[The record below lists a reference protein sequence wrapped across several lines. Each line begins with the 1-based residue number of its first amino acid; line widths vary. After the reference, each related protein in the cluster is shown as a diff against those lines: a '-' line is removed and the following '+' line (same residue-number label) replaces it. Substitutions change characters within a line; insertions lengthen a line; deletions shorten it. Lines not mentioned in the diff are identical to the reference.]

1 MLRKLVQRH
10 GAQNWLVIS
19 KAIFGQSWKS
29 CQPRRCNQLSAEED
43 NLIVQAHAKYGNKWA
58 TIARL
63 LNGHTDNAIKNHWNS
78 TLKRKFS
85 SMSNDTTTTTTTT
98 IVGVDVWFV
107 VPDLCAN
114 VFTTISS
121 TVSIEPTNPHESVL
135 EINSQECV
143 AVQSL
148 AIKNLVDDRCAKN
161 VIPLPNLDGKT
172 LAKVLEWCKSHLD
185 MEDEEDN
192 KKEEKEKL
200 KNRKESSQE

>member
-1 MLRKLVQRH
+1 MVSVDPMVLRGDVKASTLDSTAFKTDDEEEKCNGYDSEIFGSGQGAEKDEMLRKLVQRH

-98 IVGVDVWFV
+98 IVPTFPCSPSDRFLIKPLVFSHVKRRCW
-107 VPDLCAN
+107 VPQ
-114 VFTTISS
+114 SS
-121 TVSIEPTNPHESVL
+121 NYL
-135 EINSQECV
+135 Q
-143 AVQSL
+143 
-148 AIKNLVDDRCAKN
+148 
-161 VIPLPNLDGKT
+161 
-172 LAKVLEWCKSHLD
+172 
-185 MEDEEDN
+185 
-192 KKEEKEKL
+192 
-200 KNRKESSQE
+200 